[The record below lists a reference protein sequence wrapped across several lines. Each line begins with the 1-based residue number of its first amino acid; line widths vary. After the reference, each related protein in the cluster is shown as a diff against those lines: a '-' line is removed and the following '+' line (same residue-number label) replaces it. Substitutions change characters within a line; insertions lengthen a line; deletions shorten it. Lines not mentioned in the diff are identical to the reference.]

1 MKHRIG
7 LLSLVLL
14 VGCGGGGSG
23 SDKEAEQVTA
33 DKVEVSEPE
42 NTTCGNLPEMSCY
55 HDPKNLTL
63 NLHLNL
69 IEAENGALAFNK
81 LNAAVG
87 MHSSSGPVLISGPD
101 NIEIRVG
108 GATYTPE
115 ASHSGSS
122 ALNFNNLPIEK
133 AYEIFWYRNGDI
145 ISHTYVD
152 DLPNGIYSFESTSDE
167 QADTLTFK
175 WLNLASEASNAGHIN
190 YLSCNNDNKNRELIF
205 SLNSNY
211 EKKMSSPYSITVK
224 DMFGKTLTELKNEYD
239 KCEVLFKTFTSDKSI
254 QIVNYTN
261 EEMITHITYNQEHTG
276 VIFH

>member
-1 MKHRIG
+1 MKHSVG

-14 VGCGGGGSG
+14 AGCGGGGSG

-55 HDPKNLTL
+55 HAPKNLTL

-152 DLPNGIYSFESTSDE
+152 DLPNGIYFFESASDE
-167 QADTLTFK
+167 QADTLTFR

-190 YLSCNNDNKNRELIF
+190 YLSCNNDNKKGELIF

-211 EKKMSSPYSITVK
+211 EKEMSSPYSITVK

-261 EEMITHITYNQEHTG
+261 EKMITHITYNQEHTG